1 MQMYIYM
8 SRTEKVVVLTFTA
21 ILALVIAGTVF
32 AIGESNFIADIW
44 QYAVNMCQATC
55 GG

>member
-1 MQMYIYM
+1 MLYM
-8 SRTEKVVVLTFTA
+8 NRVERVVIITSAA

-44 QYAVNMCQATC
+44 QYAVNFCQATC